1 MKFFRRLPRQGWLFF
16 GLIALMFTLPMAA
29 EHAGF
34 HLGFRLLTLVVM
46 LLGVYATS
54 AHRHDM
60 FLGLMLG
67 IPMVVLT
74 FVVHEWHTVGLALPG
89 FLLGAAFFFH
99 VGWSL
104 LRGLLRER
112 VVTAA
117 TLYSAVIVYMLA
129 AVFFAAL
136 YGLTEFLDPK
146 AFEGPL
152 HSHPPLPMD
161 FADALYFSM
170 CTLTT
175 VGFGDITPLGK
186 FPRLLVGL
194 ESLFGVMYPTILIA
208 RLVGLFDLQSA
219 LREGDEEPP
228 N

>member
-1 MKFFRRLPRQGWLFF
+1 MKFFRRLPRQGWLFL
-16 GLIALMFTLPMAA
+16 GLIGLMFTLPMTA
-29 EHAGF
+29 EHPGF
-34 HLGFRLLTLVVM
+34 HLGFRLMTLVVM

-54 AHRHDM
+54 DSRTDM
-60 FLGLMLG
+60 IVGFTLG
-67 IPMVVLT
+67 IPMVGFT
-74 FVVHEWHTVGLALPG
+74 FLVHQWHAVFLAVPG
-89 FLLGAAFFFH
+89 FLLGAIFFFH
-99 VGWSL
+99 VAWTL
-104 LRGLLRER
+104 LRGLLKDR

-136 YGLTEFLDPK
+136 YGLCAYLDPR

-152 HSHPPLPMD
+152 HSHPSLPMD

-186 FPRLLVGL
+186 FPRLLVGV
-194 ESLFGVMYPTILIA
+194 EGLFGVMYPTILIA
-208 RLVGLFDLQSA
+208 RLVGLFDLQAA

-228 N
+228 T